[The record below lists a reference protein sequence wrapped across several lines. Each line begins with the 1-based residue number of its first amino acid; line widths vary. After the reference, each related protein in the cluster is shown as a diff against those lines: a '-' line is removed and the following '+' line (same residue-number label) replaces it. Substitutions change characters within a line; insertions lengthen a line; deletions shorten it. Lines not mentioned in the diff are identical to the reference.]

1 MDIEASAA
9 GLAALGA
16 SWVIWLLVGLS
27 VVSLAIALERAV
39 TLWQTRDEGRLQSE
53 LRTLLRRGELE
64 AAHKRVERSKS
75 TVAQV
80 VGAGLQARTGGP
92 RAVEEHLAAAGEHA
106 RLGLER
112 RLAFLGTV
120 GSNAPFIG
128 LLGTVIG
135 IIRAFQELDAA
146 AGQVTQGLM
155 TEIGEALIV
164 TALGLLVAL
173 PAVVFFNLFQRSIRT
188 RIARAQAVGRELL
201 AALFAHD
208 FGIEP
213 AE

>member
-16 SWVIWLLVGLS
+16 SWVMWLLLGLS
-27 VVSLAIALERAV
+27 VLSLAIVVERAIR
-39 TLWQTRDEGRLQSE
+39 LWATRDENRLQVEVRSF
-53 LRTLLRRGELE
+53 LRHGDVD
-64 AAHKRVERSKS
+64 AAQKRLKQSKS
-75 TVAQV
+75 TTARV
-80 VGAGLQARTGGP
+80 VGAGIDARSGGA
-92 RAVEEHLAAAGEHA
+92 RAVEEQLEAAGEHA

-135 IIRAFQELDAA
+135 IIRAFQQLDAG

-155 TEIGEALIV
+155 AEIGEALIV

-173 PAVVFFNLFQRSIRT
+173 PAVAFFNFFQRMIRN
-188 RIARAQAVGRELL
+188 RIARARAVGRELL
-201 AALFAHD
+201 AALVSQD
-208 FGIEP
+208 YDLEP